1 MQERNPCGG
10 NCYLARDRWGGGSAS
25 RACSDLHQMGIYLG
39 GGWVVHART
48 PAATSSWCSW
58 IGVLPSR
65 CPAPRIVR
73 LRLGLAVYRPV
84 SEMPTVEPGVDG
96 VGGLADVERSGHDLL
111 ARLGGTR
118 YRGVEGCAGSVIWK
132 LRSWT

>member
-1 MQERNPCGG
+1 M
-10 NCYLARDRWGGGSAS
+10 LAS
-25 RACSDLHQMGIYLG
+25 RVM
-39 GGWVVHART
+39 
-48 PAATSSWCSW
+48 
-58 IGVLPSR
+58 VLPSFAEGL
-65 CPAPRIVR
+65 PVVIMEA
-73 LRLGLAVYRPV
+73 LALGRPV
-84 SEMPTVEPGVDG
+84 VTTYIAGIPELVEPGVDG